1 MFEDILAQLG
11 RADTYI
17 ALASIV
23 AMLIVL
29 DIDNVVFMTI
39 VSTKLKPEEQ
49 KRAIRVGLLLGIG
62 IRVVLLLLVGE
73 LTKME
78 TPLFSLDL
86 GQSYHNEFTVK
97 VIVTLVGGLFLIVKA
112 VREIHDKLE
121 GPDATSADGAR
132 QAKFWQVIGQVS
144 VLNIIFSVDSVITAV
159 GMTNHLWLMCVA
171 SAVSVLVI
179 LFFAYPISQYVQR
192 HPTMKMLGL
201 AFLLLIGVL
210 LVTEALHVEIPKG
223 YVYFAMAF
231 ALVVEFLNIQ
241 VRRKGVPVKLH
252 MYSAEDLDDARDG
265 HPDLRHRA
273 GNDPLQ

>member
-1 MFEDILAQLG
+1 MFEDILNQLG
-11 RADTYI
+11 QADTYI

-49 KRAIRVGLLLGIG
+49 KRSLTVGLLIGIG
-62 IRVVLLLLVGE
+62 IRIVLLVLVGQ

-78 TPLFSLDL
+78 KPLFSVDIF
-86 GQSYHNEFTVK
+86 SYHNDITVK
-97 VIVTLVGGLFLIVKA
+97 ILVTLVGGMFLIVKA

-121 GPDATSADGAR
+121 GPEAATEDGAK
-132 QAKFWQVIGQVS
+132 AASFWQVVGQVS
-144 VLNIIFSVDSVITAV
+144 VLNIIFSIDSVITAV
-159 GMTNHLWLMCVA
+159 GMTNHIWLMCVA
-171 SAVSVLVI
+171 IAISVLII
-179 LFFAYPISQYVQR
+179 LFFAYPISKYVQR

-223 YVYFAMAF
+223 YVYFAMSF
-231 ALVVEFLNIQ
+231 ALLVEFMNIQ

-252 MYSAEDLDDARDG
+252 MHSADELAEARDG
-265 HPDLRHRA
+265 HTDMRHRH
-273 GNDPLQ
+273 GDDPLQ